1 MQLSELRKK
10 ARKGKTQDGPEVAAA
25 AVPPVSPAPAPLITS
40 DDDEFLSPAPAM
52 QPAVPAPVQVA
63 EPPAPARA
71 ASLLESIAAV
81 EASPHVVLTGPV
93 GTDESVDTHG
103 LLEDLNATA
112 SDDDLVEYIS
122 FLAAG
127 EPYVIRISR
136 VKEIIRP
143 RRLAVIP
150 RAPAYVRGI
159 LSLRGEMIPVLDL
172 RRSLGLSLDREV
184 GSALDSRIIVL
195 AHDGAKLGL
204 QVDRLEGVIRLDENL
219 FRDPA
224 EVQGSRDNR
233 FLQAIGRFRGSFV
246 IVLDVEEFF
255 ARGAK

>member
-10 ARKGKTQDGPEVAAA
+10 ARRGKAPDPTDVNPPAVPVATAAPVPAAA
-25 AVPPVSPAPAPLITS
+25 PE
-40 DDDEFLSPAPAM
+40 DDEFLSPAPD
-52 QPAVPAPVQVA
+52 
-63 EPPAPARA
+63 PAPAMPVRA
-71 ASLLESIAAV
+71 ETVEPPVSVRTGSLMESIAAV
-81 EASPHVVLTGPV
+81 EASGHVALTVPEMGEEQL
-93 GTDESVDTHG
+93 GQHG
-103 LLEDLNATA
+103 LLENLSEATA
-112 SDDDLVEYIS
+112 EDDLVEYIS

-172 RRSLGLSLDREV
+172 RRSLGLSLERDV
-184 GSALDSRIIVL
+184 GSVLDSRIIVL

-204 QVDRLEGVIRLDENL
+204 QVDRLEGVVRLDENL
-219 FRDPA
+219 FRDPS

-255 ARGAK
+255 ARGTK

>member
-10 ARKGKTQDGPEVAAA
+10 ARRGAKPEADKAAESVAEA
-25 AVPPVSPAPAPLITS
+25 PVTTHAPTS
-40 DDDEFLSPAPAM
+40 SEDDEFLTPVPEPELAPSPSAQAHTP
-52 QPAVPAPVQVA
+52 
-63 EPPAPARA
+63 
-71 ASLLESIAAV
+71 SLLESIGMV
-81 EASPHVVLTGPV
+81 EAARIPVAEPVAYMPPPQAEAETGQ
-93 GTDESVDTHG
+93 TG
-103 LLEDLNATA
+103 LLEDLEQSTV
-112 SDDDLVEYIS
+112 DDDLVEYIS

-143 RRLAVIP
+143 RRLALVP

-172 RRSLGLSLDREV
+172 RRSLGLSVDRAV
-184 GSALDSRIIVL
+184 GSPLDSRIIVL
-195 AHDGAKLGL
+195 AHNGAKLGL

-219 FRDPA
+219 FRDPS
-224 EVQGSRDNR
+224 EVQGSRDHR

-255 ARGAK
+255 ARGEK